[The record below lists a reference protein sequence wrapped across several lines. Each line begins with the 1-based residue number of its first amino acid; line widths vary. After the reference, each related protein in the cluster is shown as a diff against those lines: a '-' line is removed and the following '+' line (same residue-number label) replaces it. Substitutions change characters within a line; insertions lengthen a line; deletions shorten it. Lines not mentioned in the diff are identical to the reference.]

1 MLDKSVICWAER
13 GEEGEKIGDS
23 IVKFTLNAIN
33 CMMENKFK
41 LDGLF

>member
-1 MLDKSVICWAER
+1 MLDKSAICWER
-13 GEEGEKIGDS
+13 GGKIGDS